1 MKRQP
6 KKSWKVSEDP
16 SRLSAKLDMNLKNQR
31 VVIIGGTAGIG
42 LAVAKLAIEEGAS
55 VVVASGTQQRVDL
68 AVKQLGTEAEGRV
81 LNVLQEDRVDKF
93 FQDLDEFDH
102 LVYTAGDALSIAE
115 PGSLT
120 LKDAKQRF
128 DVRYWG
134 AYLSV
139 KFGRQNIRKEGSIVL
154 SSGIASQ
161 RPMKGWSLGA
171 SITGAMESFTRALAV
186 DLAPIRVNLVSPGA
200 VRTELWD
207 FLPEK
212 ERNALYHKIGER
224 LPVGRVGEPS
234 EVAEAYVYLMKN
246 RFSTGSIVVTDGGG
260 LLV

>member
-1 MKRQP
+1 
-6 KKSWKVSEDP
+6 
-16 SRLSAKLDMNLKNQR
+16 MNLKNQR

-81 LNVLQEDRVDKF
+81 LSVLQEDRVDEF
-93 FQDLDEFDH
+93 FQGLDKFDH
-102 LVYTAGDALSIAE
+102 LVYTAGDALAVGE
-115 PGSLT
+115 PGSLS
-120 LKDAKQRF
+120 LEDAKKRF

-134 AYLSV
+134 VYLSV
-139 KFGRQNIRKEGSIVL
+139 KYGQQKIRKEGSIVL

-161 RPMKGWSLGA
+161 RPMKGWTMGA
-171 SITGAMESFTRALAV
+171 SVTGAMESFTRALAV

-207 FLPEK
+207 AIPEQ
-212 ERNALYHKIGER
+212 ERNALYRQIGER
-224 LPVGRVGEPS
+224 LLVGRVGEPS

-260 LLV
+260 VLI

>member
-1 MKRQP
+1 
-6 KKSWKVSEDP
+6 
-16 SRLSAKLDMNLKNQR
+16 MNLKNQR

-55 VVVASGTQQRVDL
+55 VLVASGTQQRVEL
-68 AVKQLGTEAEGRV
+68 AVKQLGTEAEGRA
-81 LNVLQEDRVDKF
+81 LNVLQEDRVDEF
-93 FQDLDEFDH
+93 FQAADEFDH
-102 LVYTAGDALSIAE
+102 LVYTAGDTLAIAQA
-115 PGSLT
+115 GTLG

-139 KFGRQNIRKEGSIVL
+139 KYGQRKIRKEGSIVL
-154 SSGIASQ
+154 SSGIASR

-171 SITGAMESFTRALAV
+171 SVTGAMESFARALAI
-186 DLAPIRVNLVSPGA
+186 DLAPVRVNLVSPGV

-207 FLPEK
+207 FVPEQ
-212 ERNALYHKIGER
+212 ERDVLYRQIGER

-260 LLV
+260 LSV

>member
-1 MKRQP
+1 
-6 KKSWKVSEDP
+6 
-16 SRLSAKLDMNLKNQR
+16 MNLKNQR
-31 VVIIGGTAGIG
+31 VVIIGGTAGVG

-55 VVVASGTQQRVDL
+55 VLVASGTQQRVEL

-81 LNVLQEDRVDKF
+81 LNVLQEDRVDEF
-93 FQDLDEFDH
+93 FRAADEFDH
-102 LVYTAGDALSIAE
+102 LVYTAGDAVAIGEAGTLS
-115 PGSLT
+115 
-120 LKDAKQRF
+120 LKEAKARF

-134 AYLSV
+134 AYLAV
-139 KFGRQNIRKEGSIVL
+139 KFGQRKIRKEGSIVL

-171 SITGAMESFTRALAV
+171 SVTGAMESFTRAMAI
-186 DLAPIRVNLVSPGA
+186 DLAPTRVNLVSPGV

-207 FLPEK
+207 FLSEP
-212 ERNALYHKIGER
+212 ERNGFYRQVGES

-234 EVAEAYVYLMKN
+234 DVAEAYIYLMKN

-260 LLV
+260 VLV

>member
-1 MKRQP
+1 
-6 KKSWKVSEDP
+6 
-16 SRLSAKLDMNLKNQR
+16 MNLKNQR

-55 VVVASGTQQRVDL
+55 VMVASGTQQRVDL
-68 AVKQLGTEAEGRV
+68 AVKQLGKEAEGRV
-81 LNVLQEDRVDKF
+81 LNVLQEDRVEEF
-93 FQDLDEFDH
+93 FQAADEFDH
-102 LVYTAGDALSIAE
+102 LVYTAGDTLTIAE
-115 PGSLT
+115 PGTLSLP
-120 LKDAKQRF
+120 DAKQRF

-134 AYLSV
+134 AYLAV
-139 KFGRQNIRKEGSIVL
+139 KYGQRKIRKEGSIVL

-171 SITGAMESFTRALAV
+171 SITGAMESFTRALAI

-207 FLPEK
+207 FIPEQ
-212 ERNALYHKIGER
+212 ERNALYRQIGES
-224 LPVGRVGEPS
+224 LPVGRIGEPS
-234 EVAEAYVYLMKN
+234 EVAEAYIYLMKN

>member
-1 MKRQP
+1 LEGIRDSDYP
-6 KKSWKVSEDP
+6 
-16 SRLSAKLDMNLKNQR
+16 AKLDMNLKNQR

-42 LAVAKLAIEEGAS
+42 FAVAKLAIEEEAL

-81 LNVLQEDRVDKF
+81 LNVLQEDRVDGF
-93 FQDLDEFDH
+93 FRDLDEFDH
-102 LVYTAGDALSIAE
+102 LVYTAGDALSIGE
-115 PGSLT
+115 PGILSL
-120 LKDAKQRF
+120 KEAKQQF

-134 AYLSV
+134 VYLSV
-139 KFGRQNIRKEGSIVL
+139 KYGRRKIRKEGSIVL
-154 SSGIASQ
+154 SSGIASR

-171 SITGAMESFTRALAV
+171 SVTGAMESFTRALAI
-186 DLAPIRVNLVSPGA
+186 DLAPIRVNLVAPGA

-207 FLPEK
+207 FIPEQ
-212 ERNALYHKIGER
+212 ERDTLYREIGER
-224 LPVGRVGEPS
+224 LPVGRVGEPT

-260 LLV
+260 VLV